1 MLNMIRQ
8 AQRPDFAAICDLLED
23 YFKEG
28 TYGQHIDYGFDR
40 ARAAKILYNV
50 THMGYIWLYEA
61 DNRIVGALA
70 AVREPNIWF
79 PQKISM
85 SEMFSYVKP
94 EYRHRV
100 GAAKLFVAYE
110 RQAQELLN
118 NNSIDGYFMTE
129 MSTTSNLN
137 LESRG
142 FRLAERLYIKD

>member
-1 MLNMIRQ
+1 MIRQ

-23 YFKEG
+23 YFREG
-28 TYGQHIDYGFDR
+28 AYGDHIDYGFDR
-40 ARAAKILYNV
+40 ARAAKILFNV

-61 DNRIVGALA
+61 DNKVVGVLA
-70 AVREPNIWF
+70 AIREPNIWF

-85 SEMFSYVKP
+85 REMFWYVKP

>member
-1 MLNMIRQ
+1 MIRL
-8 AQRPDFAAICDLLED
+8 ATRFDFPSICRLLED

-40 ARAAKILYNV
+40 DRAAKILFTV
-50 THMGYIWLYEA
+50 THQGYIWLYEV
-61 DNRIVGALA
+61 DNQVVGVLA

-85 SEMFSYVKP
+85 REMFWYVKP